1 MSQLLDPHYP
11 ASGPIFGDSRDAALA
26 ALARLAEAVA
36 VIAVIL
42 IVSGAPLGLLTKTL
56 GKASPLLPANWALM
70 WAAAMMLVFIRPRA
84 LVNGA
89 LASWPL
95 VILLGWTWAS
105 LAWSISPYDTM
116 IDTLTLTAAMV
127 TALVMAAIYRWPHI
141 LDLVVWIYAAL
152 AVLTVLMALG
162 VPSMG
167 VMGDP
172 HPGAWSGPWLEKNA
186 TGRQMALG
194 FLAALARLMHD
205 PAKRRSSLVLLPLFL
220 LVILMSTSKTALLL
234 TLASSTLVFAV
245 WLIRRG
251 HAAALLTI
259 YGGVLVSVAAAAAV
273 FFLRDD
279 LVHLLGRDLT
289 FTGRTEIWKAV
300 WVQIQKNP
308 LLGYG
313 YEAFWVQNSGTDP
326 VVYVKQATDF
336 TPANAHSAW
345 LDQWLGLGIVGL
357 GMLALYLLWG
367 LGAGTASMM
376 RSRGAYLTLP
386 LLVTSIFVAFSESIL
401 YGAASL
407 EWFLMAVV
415 ITRTVLALQG
425 RSDGLHPAPS
435 AM

>member
-11 ASGPIFGDSRDAALA
+11 ASGPIFGDSRDAALG
-26 ALARLAEAVA
+26 ALARFAEAA
-36 VIAVIL
+36 AIIAVIL
-42 IVSGAPLGLLTKTL
+42 IVSGAPLGFLTKTL
-56 GKASPLLPANWALM
+56 GKDSPLLPANWALM
-70 WAAAMMLVFIRPRA
+70 WAAALMLAFLRPRA
-84 LVNGA
+84 LANGA

-95 VILLGWTWAS
+95 VVLLGWTWAS
-105 LAWSISPYDTM
+105 LAWSISAYDTM
-116 IDTLTLTAAMV
+116 IDTLTLSAAMV

-141 LDLVVWIYAAL
+141 LNLVVWIYAAL

-167 VMGDP
+167 VMGEP
-172 HPGAWSGPWLEKNA
+172 HPGAWAGPWLEKNA
-186 TGRQMALG
+186 AGRQMALG
-194 FLAALARLMHD
+194 FLAALARLMHG
-205 PAKRRSSLVLLPLFL
+205 PSRRRSSLILLPLFL

-234 TLASSTLVFAV
+234 ALASSALVFAV

-251 HAAALLTI
+251 HAAALLTL
-259 YGGVLVSVAAAAAV
+259 YGGALISVGLAIMV
-273 FFLRDD
+273 IFLRDD
-279 LVHLLGRDLT
+279 LVQLLGRDLT
-289 FTGRTEIWKAV
+289 FTGRTEIWQAV
-300 WVQIQKNP
+300 WVQIQKTP
-308 LLGYG
+308 WLGYG
-313 YEAFWVQNSGTDP
+313 YQAFWVQNSGADP

-345 LDQWLGLGIVGL
+345 LEQWLGLGLIGL
-357 GMLALYLLWG
+357 GMLIVYLVWG
-367 LGAGTASMM
+367 LGAGAASLM

-386 LLVTSIFVAFSESIL
+386 LLVTSIFVAFSESVL

-425 RSDGLHPAPS
+425 RSAGLQPAPP